1 VFSRN
6 LASEIVVACKDT
18 PVIFINGAR
27 QTGKTTLARQI
38 RLPGGPLQ
46 YLTLDDDSVLAAARS
61 SPEGFIAGLE
71 GPVILDEVQRAPHL
85 FLAIKAAVDR
95 ARRPGRFI
103 LTGSADVLLLPHV
116 ADSLA
121 GRMEIFTLW
130 PLSQG
135 ELTGHREGFLDA
147 LFSKNALRRPPRRQT
162 QQELIDRLTRGG
174 FPVVQRRKTE
184 GRRRAWFN
192 AYLTTILQRDIR
204 DLSNIDDLTALPRL
218 LTLLASRASSLLNF
232 AELSRTMAIPQSTLK
247 RYFVLLE
254 TTFLVTLVHPWSANL
269 GKRLVKAPKLYL
281 SDTGLIT
288 ALLALNRMQLFNN
301 RSLLGPLLENFVV
314 LELRKQAGWSKTKPH
329 LLHFRTHTGDE
340 VDVVLEAPSGELVG
354 IEVKSAAS
362 VNAADFKGLR
372 SLAELA
378 GPRFRRGIVLYT
390 GTEIVPFAKQ
400 LHAVPIQALWQ

>member
-1 VFSRN
+1 MFSRN

-400 LHAVPIQALWQ
+400 LHAIPIQALWQ